1 MTACSAARRAFFW
14 TRFETNITMALPTA
28 RVADE
33 FDESHARLA
42 RFHSRTPLFAGELAY
57 QRAPLR
63 EAGRE
68 ESPRAEVATISHALR
83 ASRLSGTREGGEAE
97 STPVVRARRA
107 STPPRGASASDL
119 R

>member
-1 MTACSAARRAFFW
+1 MRATTACSAASVFFGHVSRRTSRW
-14 TRFETNITMALPTA
+14 RS
-28 RVADE
+28 RDADE

-42 RFHSRTPLFAGELAY
+42 RFHSRTPSFAGELAY